1 MTEEYIQSNIED
13 TLNIPVF
20 LGQESITYPAATLE
34 TTVISPAL
42 FGDGKSKSRTMEV
55 YINLWYE
62 EKVSRDSALTE
73 LMSVLDTENGVTSP
87 EIESYYDTTAKKYRA
102 VFHFN
107 IYLSFPDPEPEP
119 EPEPTPEPEPE
130 PEDNEP

>member
-1 MTEEYIQSNIED
+1 MTEEYIQSIIED

-20 LGQESITYPAATLE
+20 LGQESIKYPAATLE
-34 TTVISPAL
+34 ITLITPAL

-62 EKVSRDSALTE
+62 DKDSRDSALTE
-73 LMSVLDTENGVTSP
+73 LMSVLDTEDGVTSP
-87 EIESYYDTTAKKYRA
+87 EIESYYDITAKKYRA

-107 IYLSFPDPEPEP
+107 TYLSFPDPEPEP